1 MKPDFSGY
9 ATRND
14 LKCSDGRTI
23 RRDAFKDNDGKRV
36 PLVWQH
42 MHDSADNVLGHADLE
57 NRADGVYAYCFL
69 NETAAGQNAK
79 ELVAHGDINAMSI
92 YANKLVQ
99 KGSDVLHGAIR
110 EVSLVLSGANPGAM
124 IDTVAIQHADGFI
137 EEQEDEAIITTG
149 TTIEHSDKT
158 PAQNDSG
165 SNDDDEDNRTIGDI
179 IETMTDEQKDVL
191 TYLVDQALGEDQD
204 DAQNTD
210 SADNVA
216 HSAIKEANVKHNV
229 FDSTT
234 VDRGP
239 KLEHSQIK
247 AIFADAETY
256 GTLSESV
263 MAHAQSYG
271 ISNIELLFPD
281 AKEMNNPPEFIQ
293 KEKPWVQAIVGGTK
307 HTPFAKVRTTFA
319 DISGDDARARGY
331 QKGKLK
337 KEEVFKLLRRETT
350 PQTIYK
356 KQKLDRDDVLDITD
370 FDVVSWIKAE
380 MQVKLKE
387 ELARAILFG
396 DGRSV
401 TSDDKIQE
409 DHIRPILTDDAFY
422 SIKHT
427 LPKATALA
435 DGALIDIVAEA
446 MLDYEGSG
454 SPTFFAHKKV
464 IFDMLH
470 QRDKMGRRLYN
481 TREELANALEVGSIV
496 DVDPMKG
503 LTRTLGAS
511 EGGGTSNVLGIIVN
525 MSDYNVGTNK
535 GGEVNFFDDFDIDY
549 NQMKYLY
556 ETRLSGALVE
566 PYSAVVI
573 EQKTV

>member
-1 MKPDFSGY
+1 MVKPDFSGY

-23 RRDAFKDNDGKRV
+23 RRDAFKDNDGQRV

-57 NRADGVYAYCFL
+57 NREDGVYAYCFL
-69 NETAAGQNAK
+69 NETSAGQNAK

-124 IDTVAIQHADGFI
+124 IDTVAIQHSDGFV

-149 TTIEHSDKT
+149 MTIEHGDEASTD
-158 PAQNDSG
+158 DSG
-165 SNDDDEDNRTIGDI
+165 SSDDDEGNRTIGDI
-179 IETMTDEQKDVL
+179 IETMNDEQKDVL
-191 TYLVDQALGEDQD
+191 TYLVDQAMGEKQD
-204 DAQNTD
+204 DEK
-210 SADNVA
+210 SEPADNVA
-216 HSAIKEANVKHNV
+216 HSATKEANVKHNV
-229 FDSTT
+229 FDSTA

-247 AIFADAETY
+247 AIFADAESY

-263 MAHAQSYG
+263 MAHAQNYG
-271 ISNIELLFPD
+271 ISNIELLFPE
-281 AKEMNNPPEFIQ
+281 AKEINNPPEFVQ
-293 KEKPWVQAIVGGTK
+293 KEKPWVQAIVGATK

-319 DISGDDARARGY
+319 DISSDDARARGY

-356 KQKLDRDDVLDITD
+356 KQKLDRDDILDITD

-409 DHIRPILTDDAFY
+409 DHIRPILSDDAFY
-422 SIKHT
+422 SVKHT
-427 LPKATALA
+427 ISKDTSLA
-435 DGALIDIVAEA
+435 DGALIDIVAES

-481 TREELANALEVGSIV
+481 TREELANALEVGDIV

-503 LTRTLGAS
+503 LTRALGAS
-511 EGGGTSNVLGIIVN
+511 EGGGTANVLGIVVN
-525 MSDYNVGTNK
+525 MSDYNIGTNK

-573 EQKTV
+573 EQKTA

>member
-23 RRDAFKDNDGKRV
+23 RRDAFKDNDGQRV

-69 NETAAGQNAK
+69 NETPAGQNAK

-124 IDTVAIQHADGFI
+124 IDTVAIQHSDGFV

-149 TTIEHSDKT
+149 MTIEHGDDTS
-158 PAQNDSG
+158 AQNDPG
-165 SNDDDEDNRTIGDI
+165 SNDDDEGDRTIGDI

-191 TYLVDQALGEDQD
+191 TYLVDQALSKEQD
-204 DAQNTD
+204 DDEN
-210 SADNVA
+210 SAPANNVA
-216 HSAIKEANVKHNV
+216 HSATKEVNVKHNV
-229 FDSTT
+229 FDST
-234 VDRGP
+234 VGDRGL

-247 AIFADAETY
+247 AIFAEAESY

-281 AKEMNNPPEFIQ
+281 AKELNNPPEFIQ

-356 KQKLDRDDVLDITD
+356 KQKLDRDDIVDITD

-409 DHIRPILTDDAFY
+409 DHIRPILFDDAFY

-427 LPKATALA
+427 LSKDTVLT
-435 DGALIDIVAEA
+435 DGALIDIIAES

-496 DVDPMKG
+496 DVDPMKD
-503 LTRTLGAS
+503 LTRTLSAS
-511 EGGGTSNVLGIIVN
+511 EGGGTTNVLGIIVN
-525 MSDYNVGTNK
+525 MSDYNIGTNK

-549 NQMKYLY
+549 NQKKYLY

-573 EQKTV
+573 EQKTA

>member
-23 RRDAFKDNDGKRV
+23 RRDAFKDNDGQRV

-69 NETAAGQNAK
+69 NETPAGQNAK

-124 IDTVAIQHADGFI
+124 IDTVAIQHSDGFI

-149 TTIEHSDKT
+149 MTIEHGDEPS
-158 PAQNDSG
+158 AQNDFG

-191 TYLVDQALGEDQD
+191 TYLVDQALGEDSDDDQD
-204 DAQNTD
+204 SAP
-210 SADNVA
+210 ADNVA
-216 HSAIKEANVKHNV
+216 HSATKEANVKHNV
-229 FDSTT
+229 FDSTAS
-234 VDRGP
+234 DRGP

-247 AIFADAETY
+247 AIFADAEAY

-263 MAHAQSYG
+263 MAHAQTYG

-401 TSDDKIQE
+401 ASDDKIQE
-409 DHIRPILTDDAFY
+409 DHIRPILSDDDFY

-427 LPKATALA
+427 LPKATALT

-511 EGGGTSNVLGIIVN
+511 EGGGTANVLGIIVN

-573 EQKTV
+573 EQKTA

>member
-23 RRDAFKDNDGKRV
+23 RRDAFKDNDGQRV

-69 NETAAGQNAK
+69 NETPAGQNAK

-92 YANKLVQ
+92 YANKLIQ

-124 IDTVAIQHADGFI
+124 IDTVAIQHSDGFI

-149 TTIEHSDKT
+149 MTIEHGDET
-158 PAQNDSG
+158 PPQNDSG

-191 TYLVDQALGEDQD
+191 TYLVDQALGEDED
-204 DAQNTD
+204 DENSD

-216 HSAIKEANVKHNV
+216 HSATKEANVKHNV

-234 VDRGP
+234 DDRGS

-247 AIFADAETY
+247 AIFAEAESY

-281 AKEMNNPPEFIQ
+281 AREMNNPPEFIQ
-293 KEKPWVQAIVGGTK
+293 KEKPWVQAVVGGTK

-337 KEEVFKLLRRETT
+337 KEEVFRLLRRETT

-370 FDVVSWIKAE
+370 FDVVAWIKAE

-409 DHIRPILTDDAFY
+409 DHIRPILSDDAFY
-422 SIKHT
+422 SVKRT
-427 LPKATALA
+427 LSKDTALG
-435 DGALIDIVAEA
+435 DGALIDIVAES

-481 TREELANALEVGSIV
+481 TREELANALEVSSIV

-511 EGGGTSNVLGIIVN
+511 EGGGTANVLGIIVD

-573 EQKTV
+573 EQKTA

>member
-23 RRDAFKDNDGKRV
+23 RRDAFKDDDGQRV

-69 NETAAGQNAK
+69 NETPAGQNAK
-79 ELVAHGDINAMSI
+79 ELVAHRDINAMSI
-92 YANKLVQ
+92 YANKLIQ

-124 IDTVAIQHADGFI
+124 IDTVAIQHSDGFV

-149 TTIEHSDKT
+149 MTIEHGDET
-158 PAQNDSG
+158 PVQTDSG
-165 SNDDDEDNRTIGDI
+165 GDDDDEDNRTIGDI
-179 IETMTDEQKDVL
+179 VETMTDEQKDVL
-191 TYLVDQALGEDQD
+191 TYLVDQALNEKQD
-204 DAQNTD
+204 DKQN
-210 SADNVA
+210 SAPADNVE
-216 HSAIKEANVKHNV
+216 HSATKEANVKHNV

-234 VDRGP
+234 GDRGP

-247 AIFADAETY
+247 AIFAEAESY

-263 MAHAQSYG
+263 MAHAQTYG

-319 DISGDDARARGY
+319 DISGYDARARGY

-409 DHIRPILTDDAFY
+409 DHIRPILTDDDFY

-427 LPKATALA
+427 LSKETELT
-435 DGALIDIVAEA
+435 DGALIDIVAES

-503 LTRTLGAS
+503 LTRTLGVG
-511 EGGGTSNVLGIIVN
+511 EGGGTANVLGIIVN
-525 MSDYNVGTNK
+525 MSDYNIGTNK

-573 EQKTV
+573 EQKTA

>member
-23 RRDAFKDNDGKRV
+23 RRDAFKDNDGQRV

-69 NETAAGQNAK
+69 NETPAGQNAK

-124 IDTVAIQHADGFI
+124 IDTVAIQHSDGFI

-149 TTIEHSDKT
+149 MTIEHGDET

-179 IETMTDEQKDVL
+179 IGTMTDEQKDVL
-191 TYLVDQALGEDQD
+191 TYLVDQALGEESDDDQGS
-204 DAQNTD
+204 AP
-210 SADNVA
+210 ADNVA
-216 HSAIKEANVKHNV
+216 HSATKEANVKHNV
-229 FDSTT
+229 FDSTA

-263 MAHAQSYG
+263 MAHAQTYG

-356 KQKLDRDDVLDITD
+356 KQKLDRDDILDITD

-427 LPKATALA
+427 LPKGTALG
-435 DGALIDIVAEA
+435 DGALIDIVAES

-503 LTRTLGAS
+503 LTRTLGVS
-511 EGGGTSNVLGIIVN
+511 EGGGTANVLGVIVN

-573 EQKTV
+573 EQKTA

>member
-1 MKPDFSGY
+1 MVKPDFSGY

-23 RRDAFKDNDGKRV
+23 RRDAFKDNDGQRV

-57 NRADGVYAYCFL
+57 NREDGVYAYCFL
-69 NETAAGQNAK
+69 NETPAGQNAK

-124 IDTVAIQHADGFI
+124 IDTVAIQHSDGFV

-149 TTIEHSDKT
+149 MTIEHGDEASTD
-158 PAQNDSG
+158 DSG
-165 SNDDDEDNRTIGDI
+165 SSDDDEDNRTIGDI
-179 IETMTDEQKDVL
+179 IETMNDEQKDVL
-191 TYLVDQALGEDQD
+191 TYLVDQALGEKQD
-204 DAQNTD
+204 EEN
-210 SADNVA
+210 SEPADNVA
-216 HSAIKEANVKHNV
+216 HSATKEENVKHNV
-229 FDSTT
+229 FDSTA

-239 KLEHSQIK
+239 KLEHSQVK
-247 AIFADAETY
+247 AIFADAESY

-271 ISNIELLFPD
+271 ISNIEMLFPD
-281 AKEMNNPPEFIQ
+281 AKEVNNPPEFIQ
-293 KEKPWVQAIVGGTK
+293 KEKPWVQAIVGATK

-356 KQKLDRDDVLDITD
+356 KQKLDRDDILDITD

-409 DHIRPILTDDAFY
+409 DHIRPILSDDAFY
-422 SIKHT
+422 SVKHT
-427 LPKATALA
+427 IPKGTSLA

-446 MLDYEGSG
+446 MLDYEGTG

-464 IFDMLH
+464 IFDMMH

-511 EGGGTSNVLGIIVN
+511 EGGGTANVLGIVVN
-525 MSDYNVGTNK
+525 MGDYNIGTNK

-573 EQKTV
+573 EQKTA

>member
-23 RRDAFKDNDGKRV
+23 RRDAFKDNDGQRV

-57 NRADGVYAYCFL
+57 NREDGVYAYCFL
-69 NETAAGQNAK
+69 NETSAGQNAK

-110 EVSLVLSGANPGAM
+110 EVSLVLSGANPGAT
-124 IDTVAIQHADGFI
+124 IDTVAIQHSDGFV

-149 TTIEHSDKT
+149 MTIEHGDEASTD
-158 PAQNDSG
+158 DSG

-179 IETMTDEQKDVL
+179 IETMNNEQKDVL
-191 TYLVDQALGEDQD
+191 TYLVDKAIGEKQD
-204 DAQNTD
+204 DENSE

-216 HSAIKEANVKHNV
+216 YSATKEANVKHNV

-239 KLEHSQIK
+239 KLEHSQVK
-247 AIFADAETY
+247 AIFADAESY

-271 ISNIELLFPD
+271 ISNIELLFPE
-281 AKEMNNPPEFIQ
+281 AKEVNTPPEFIQ

-356 KQKLDRDDVLDITD
+356 KQKLDRDDILDITD

-409 DHIRPILTDDAFY
+409 DHIRPILSDDTFY
-422 SIKHT
+422 SVKHT
-427 LPKATALA
+427 IPKATALG
-435 DGALIDIVAEA
+435 DGALIDIVAES

-503 LTRTLGAS
+503 LTRTLGVS
-511 EGGGTSNVLGIIVN
+511 EGGGTANVLGIIVN
-525 MSDYNVGTNK
+525 MSDYNIGTNK

-573 EQKTV
+573 EQKTA

>member
-1 MKPDFSGY
+1 MVKPDFSGY

-23 RRDAFKDNDGKRV
+23 RRDAFKDNDGQRV

-57 NRADGVYAYCFL
+57 NREDGVYAYCFL
-69 NETAAGQNAK
+69 NETSAGQNAK

-124 IDTVAIQHADGFI
+124 IDTVAIQHSDGFV

-149 TTIEHSDKT
+149 MTIEHGDETSTD
-158 PAQNDSG
+158 DSG
-165 SNDDDEDNRTIGDI
+165 SSDDDEDNRTIGDI
-179 IETMTDEQKDVL
+179 IETMNDEQKDVL
-191 TYLVDQALGEDQD
+191 TYLVDQAMGEKQD
-204 DAQNTD
+204 DEKSD
-210 SADNVA
+210 LADNVA
-216 HSAIKEANVKHNV
+216 HSATKEANVKHNV
-229 FDSTT
+229 FDSTA

-247 AIFADAETY
+247 AIFADAESY

-263 MAHAQSYG
+263 MAHAQNYG
-271 ISNIELLFPD
+271 ISNIELLFPE
-281 AKEMNNPPEFIQ
+281 AKEINNPPEFVQ

-356 KQKLDRDDVLDITD
+356 KQKLDRDDILDITD

-401 TSDDKIQE
+401 ASDDKIQE

-422 SIKHT
+422 CVKHT
-427 LPKATALA
+427 IAKATALA
-435 DGALIDIVAEA
+435 DGALIDIVAES

-511 EGGGTSNVLGIIVN
+511 EGGGTANVLGIIVN
-525 MSDYNVGTNK
+525 MADYNIGTNK

-573 EQKTV
+573 EQKTA

>member
-23 RRDAFKDNDGKRV
+23 RRDAFKDNDGQRV

-69 NETAAGQNAK
+69 NETPAGQNAK

-99 KGSDVLHGAIR
+99 KGLDVLHGAIR

-124 IDTVAIQHADGFI
+124 IDTVAIQHSDGFV

-149 TTIEHSDKT
+149 MTIAHGDGTSTQD
-158 PAQNDSG
+158 DSG
-165 SNDDDEDNRTIGDI
+165 SNDDEEDNRTIGDI
-179 IETMTDEQKDVL
+179 VETMTDEQKDVL
-191 TYLVDQALGEDQD
+191 TYLVDQALNEKQD
-204 DAQNTD
+204 DEQSPTP
-210 SADNVA
+210 ADNVA
-216 HSAIKEANVKHNV
+216 HSATKEANVKHNV
-229 FDSTT
+229 FDSTAS
-234 VDRGP
+234 DRGP

-247 AIFADAETY
+247 AIFAEAESY

-263 MAHAQSYG
+263 MAHAQTYG

-281 AKEMNNPPEFIQ
+281 AKELNNPPEFVQ

-409 DHIRPILTDDAFY
+409 EHIRPILTDEAFY
-422 SIKHT
+422 SVKHT
-427 LPKATALA
+427 LSKDTALN

-496 DVDPMKG
+496 DVDPMKD
-503 LTRTLGAS
+503 LTRTLGAG
-511 EGGGTSNVLGIIVN
+511 EGGGTANVLGIVVN
-525 MSDYNVGTNK
+525 MSDYNIGTNK

-573 EQKTV
+573 EQKTA

>member
-23 RRDAFKDNDGKRV
+23 RRDAFKDNDGQRV

-69 NETAAGQNAK
+69 NETPAGQNAK

-92 YANKLVQ
+92 YANKLIQ

-124 IDTVAIQHADGFI
+124 IDTVAIQHSDGFI

-149 TTIEHSDKT
+149 MTIEHGDET
-158 PAQNDSG
+158 PSQNDSG

-179 IETMTDEQKDVL
+179 IETMTDEQRDVL
-191 TYLVDQALGEDQD
+191 TYLVDQALD
-204 DAQNTD
+204 DDGGDENSAP
-210 SADNVA
+210 ADNVA
-216 HSAIKEANVKHNV
+216 HSATKEANVKHNV

-239 KLEHSQIK
+239 KLEHSQVK
-247 AIFADAETY
+247 AIFADAEAY

-356 KQKLDRDDVLDITD
+356 KQKLDRDDILDITD

-409 DHIRPILTDDAFY
+409 DHIRPILFDDAFY

-511 EGGGTSNVLGIIVN
+511 EGGGTANVLGIIVN

-573 EQKTV
+573 EQKTA